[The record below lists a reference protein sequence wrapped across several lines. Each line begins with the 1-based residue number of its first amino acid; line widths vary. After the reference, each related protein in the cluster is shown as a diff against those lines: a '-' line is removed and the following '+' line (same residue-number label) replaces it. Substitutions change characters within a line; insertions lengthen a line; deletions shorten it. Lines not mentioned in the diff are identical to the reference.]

1 MKVKSKALEVNL
13 ADYHVDVAID
23 EKYSTLQE
31 VLAKYYGLMEGL
43 NTLLKE
49 LSHPYKNWRFI
60 VSETR
65 KYSLEYFHLIKNHP
79 KGPDAADLL
88 IDIFFDA
95 IESDIEAD
103 VKIDAVDN
111 LMLLLQKNS

>member
-31 VLAKYYGLMEGL
+31 VMSQYYGLMDGL

-60 VSETR
+60 VTETR

-79 KGPDAADLL
+79 KGPVAVNLL
-88 IDIFFDA
+88 FDIFFEA
-95 IESDIEAD
+95 AASD
-103 VKIDAVDN
+103 
-111 LMLLLQKNS
+111 NSTVFPPLSR